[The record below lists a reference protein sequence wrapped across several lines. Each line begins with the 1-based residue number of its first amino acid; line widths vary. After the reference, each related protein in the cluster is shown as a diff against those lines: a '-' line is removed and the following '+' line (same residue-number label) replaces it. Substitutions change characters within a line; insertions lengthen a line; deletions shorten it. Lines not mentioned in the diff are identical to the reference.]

1 MITRPPLRYLT
12 PDTYTPQFHHLFI
25 FFEIQMKNTKDTHPP
40 MTHPPM
46 FLSNLTKLPG
56 LDKK

>member
-1 MITRPPLRYLT
+1 MITRPPLRYVT

-40 MTHPPM
+40 M

-56 LDKK
+56 LNKK